1 MKSSIK
7 NLVLV
12 AFIFVVAQY
21 FVGCCFIGAGI
32 GASNDAKKPD
42 YTTIALDNNSTM
54 LTEISVDEI
63 RSPIKGNLYNQTVVV
78 TTRDNKVLSGRF
90 REVVKKDDKIYM
102 QITMAHFALCSDVVK
117 SLTLCEYRSWQSMI
131 AVTALLPQN
140 LAASTVG
147 GRGRFAGPTG
157 MMR

>member
-1 MKSSIK
+1 MVCKRERGGGK
-7 NLVLV
+7 RERETLLGNNVVRMGGL
-12 AFIFVVAQY
+12 AF
-21 FVGCCFIGAGI
+21 
-32 GASNDAKKPD
+32 
-42 YTTIALDNNSTM
+42 
-54 LTEISVDEI
+54 SVDRTEERLQVSTAVAI
-63 RSPIKGNLYNQTVVV
+63 YMRRDAVGSGLYFFIILI
-78 TTRDNKVLSGRF
+78 DGS
-90 REVVKKDDKIYM
+90 EMYKIYM